1 MSREQWPLEVH
12 GMETILEDGI
22 EVKDLEVKDLLIIAI
37 TVLRKIEFHLSVL
50 SETEITDEDIGE

>member
-37 TVLRKIEFHLSVL
+37 TVLRKIEFHLSIL
-50 SETEITDEDIGE
+50 SETELTDQDIGE